1 MRYAG
6 FLIPPRALIGLTT
19 AVVLLLYAA
28 PLLLSAPLTDPD
40 EGLHAAIAQEMHE
53 RGEIVV
59 PSFLGEPFRDK
70 PILFFWTQ
78 LASLA
83 VFGMS
88 EAAVRLPGFAFAILG
103 ILTTGWLAATLFG
116 RRGGTSRLR
125 QGSGEARQ
133 SAEGATAAVQ
143 PESDDGATNTPA
155 FPKATAGR
163 RGHEGS
169 IGWIAAACYGT
180 LAVPFALAQAPVH
193 DVALVPMVNV
203 GLIALWNMEARQ
215 RERRAMAVWTLV
227 AGIALGGSIL
237 TKGLTGIAIAGLAYG
252 AMLLA
257 CRRLTPRLIVGGCA
271 ALAIAAALAAP
282 WYASMEA
289 REPGYL
295 AYYFGARHVL
305 GLVGDS
311 QPHGDQPWWF
321 YLPVLG
327 AGSLPWV
334 LYISPGHAR
343 LTTHRPATVLLWCWC
358 IASFILLT
366 TAGSKLVTYALPV
379 FPAVAIMA
387 AYSWSR
393 ALADPTAGGPS
404 LRSRVRWHALV
415 FAIAAAAFPWAAG
428 QVGETAVSPLG
439 WIVLVLLS
447 GCWLWLCVF
456 PREPSPRL
464 WLGVTVGTATT
475 YAAALF
481 LLAPAIAHAHSGRDL
496 ALHLNEST
504 AMPANMLVVG
514 DRVGSMV
521 FYLRPDLRRA
531 LTASSLRSV
540 APSAAGSLAASAQL
554 IAAPAGLR
562 ARLVDDLSDWI
573 GSETVAGRYVIF
585 RPRNDIGDR

>member
-6 FLIPPRALIGLTT
+6 FLIPARPLIGLTT
-19 AVVLLLYAA
+19 ALVLLLYAA

-78 LASLA
+78 LASFGI
-83 VFGMS
+83 FGMS

-103 ILTTGWLAATLFG
+103 VLTTGWLATTLLG
-116 RRGGTSRLR
+116 HRPSP
-125 QGSGEARQ
+125 
-133 SAEGATAAVQ
+133 EG
-143 PESDDGATNTPA
+143 
-155 FPKATAGR
+155 TAGHVAGTNPTEPR
-163 RGHEGS
+163 RHDRH
-169 IGWIAAACYGT
+169 IGWLAAACYGT

-203 GLIALWNMEARQ
+203 ALIALWNLEAQ
-215 RERRAMAVWTLV
+215 QHDRRAMAAWTLV
-227 AGIALGGSIL
+227 AGSALGASIL
-237 TKGLTGIAIAGLAYG
+237 TKGLTGIAIAGLTFG
-252 AMLLA
+252 AMLLV
-257 CRRLTPRLIVGGCA
+257 CRRLTPRLIACGCA
-271 ALAIAAALAAP
+271 ALAIAAAVAAP

-327 AGSLPWV
+327 AGGLPWI
-334 LYISPGHAR
+334 LYISRSGHASPA
-343 LTTHRPATVLLWCWC
+343 THRPAIVLLWCWC
-358 IASFILLT
+358 VTSFILLT
-366 TAGSKLVTYALPV
+366 VAGSKLITYALPV

-387 AYSWSR
+387 AHAWSR
-393 ALADPTAGGPS
+393 ALAAPERHAQS
-404 LRSRVRWHALV
+404 MRWRVRWHALL
-415 FAIAAAAFPWAAG
+415 FGIGTAAFPWAADR
-428 QVGETAVSPLG
+428 VGEASVSLLGWMVLVPLG
-439 WIVLVLLS
+439 A
-447 GCWLWLCVF
+447 CWLWLCVF
-456 PREPSPRL
+456 PKEPSPRL
-464 WLGVTVGTATT
+464 WLGVTVGTAVT

-481 LLAPAIAHAHSGRDL
+481 LLAPALAHAHSGRDL
-496 ALHLNEST
+496 ALHLNAST
-504 AMPANMLVVG
+504 AMPAHMLVVG

-521 FYLRPDLRRA
+521 FYLRPELRRA

-562 ARLVDDLSDWI
+562 DRLVDDLSDWI
-573 GSETVAGRYVIF
+573 GAETAAGRYVIF
-585 RPRNDIGDR
+585 RPRDVNDPLRD